1 MKETALLV
9 LSGKI
14 LDRPFDLDALDSIR
28 SAIEKSLSDRGVVLV
43 RRVVTLC
50 GERQTAAPFFLS
62 AGFEAI
68 PADDEDVQAA
78 TTIFAAAAASTPPDE
93 IVLMTGIVDPVNLLR
108 SIAGRTRRVLL
119 RMDDSNDALSDELG
133 FSLESVLSIRE
144 LLSKEGVNWNQLNLR
159 TWDQWAQEFGALMPD
174 RDEQNVDESDAAA
187 SAEKEPRPE
196 TVVQEASTPIEAPT
210 RSSVAEEPSAPIFE
224 SSSDS
229 DVADAGQSPERVA
242 AGASDYVDD
251 LIRSPDLYSE
261 FARTAP
267 EWNAALEELLLE
279 KDLKYSA
286 FKATEQIDRQF
297 PGLNEFY

>member
-187 SAEKEPRPE
+187 SA
-196 TVVQEASTPIEAPT
+196 
-210 RSSVAEEPSAPIFE
+210 
-224 SSSDS
+224 
-229 DVADAGQSPERVA
+229 
-242 AGASDYVDD
+242 
-251 LIRSPDLYSE
+251 
-261 FARTAP
+261 
-267 EWNAALEELLLE
+267 
-279 KDLKYSA
+279 
-286 FKATEQIDRQF
+286 
-297 PGLNEFY
+297 